1 VSDPFG
7 RLRINSGS
15 EESLLPLESYEPIR
29 DSSLL
34 GLDTDFVLLDHQ
46 RLRMTYSPYAVA
58 LRGGL

>member
-7 RLRINSGS
+7 RLRINSGC

-29 DSSLL
+29 DSSPL

-46 RLRMTYSPYAVA
+46 RLRITYLPCAVA